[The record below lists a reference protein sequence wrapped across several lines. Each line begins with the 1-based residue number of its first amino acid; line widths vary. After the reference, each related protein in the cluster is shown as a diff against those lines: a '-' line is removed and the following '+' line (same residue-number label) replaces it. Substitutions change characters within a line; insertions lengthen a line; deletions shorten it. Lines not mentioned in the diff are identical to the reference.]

1 MLPSALLP
9 ILFVITA
16 VGDANAQA
24 QTFGAWK
31 VSTDKS
37 AYAWAGTINDSGH
50 VFGQFCDSPT
60 AHAVGSL
67 ARAPRVGKA
76 RGIRSS

>member
-37 AYAWAGTINDSGH
+37 AYAG
-50 VFGQFCDSPT
+50 P
-60 AHAVGSL
+60 
-67 ARAPRVGKA
+67 AR
-76 RGIRSS
+76 